1 MSLLVLG
8 LVLFLAGH
16 SLRVVSPAWRDQ
28 QIQRVG
34 AQRFKLLFSL
44 YALATFVLIVVG
56 YGQARQA
63 PVALWVPI
71 PGMAHLA
78 VTLMLVALV
87 MMVSAFLPRSAIAV
101 KLRHPTTLSVK
112 VWSLAHLLANHT
124 LADVLLFGSFLL
136 WSVLVFRAARQRE
149 RLNPPAA
156 VAVSTQATV
165 MALVGGVLVW
175 ALLLMGGHRA
185 LFGVSPLG

>member
-1 MSLLVLG
+1 MSLLILG

-16 SLRVVSPAWRDQ
+16 SLRVFWPAGRERLIQ
-28 QIQRVG
+28 QAGPQRY
-34 AQRFKLLFSL
+34 KLLYTL
-44 YALATFVLIVVG
+44 YALGTFVLIVVG
-56 YGQARQA
+56 YGQARQDPVVLWA
-63 PVALWVPI
+63 PL

-87 MMVSAFLPRSAIAV
+87 MMVSAFLPRSAIAR

-149 RLNPPAA
+149 RLNPPVPVAA
-156 VAVSTQATV
+156 STSATV
-165 MALVGGVLVW
+165 IALVGGVLVW
-175 ALLLMGGHRA
+175 ALLLIGGHRA